1 MITNDAFVTFIN
13 NSLFLFG
20 HVNNLISTGE
30 IINILNNTN
39 NPK

>member
-1 MITNDAFVTFIN
+1 MVINDAFVTFIN
-13 NSLFLFG
+13 NSLFLFS
-20 HVNNLISTGE
+20 HVNDFISTGG

>member
-1 MITNDAFVTFIN
+1 MITNDAFVIFIN
-13 NSLFLFG
+13 NSLCLFG
-20 HVNNLISTGE
+20 HVNNFISTGG